1 MVFNKTVFVS
11 YNAAKKG
18 QMVSDDTSMFISM
31 SNPREKYDIAKLDIK
46 EGEYVLVTDEDGTSD
61 NQVDFHLFDGK
72 YNRFVTIAIRN
83 SRYYLQLRAI
93 DDLSLVQELA
103 LNVTGVEFKFVG
115 NF

>member
-1 MVFNKTVFVS
+1 MFDKTVFVS
-11 YNAAKKG
+11 YNDAKKG
-18 QMVSDDTSMFISM
+18 QMASDDQSMFLSM

-46 EGEYVLVTDEDGTSD
+46 EGEYVLVTDEDGVSD
-61 NQVDFHLFDGK
+61 NQVDFHLFDSK

-83 SRYYLQLRAI
+83 TRYYLQLRAI
-93 DDLSLVQELA
+93 DDLTIVQEVA